1 MREIERRSDIGRH
14 LGVGK
19 RPDVRTILCMEAYA
33 FNNDYEVEQ
42 GFAVGSPPDG
52 PVDPYTFR
60 HSREEVEHLLR
71 EQDEI
76 EGLLRVVCKDLFDAG
91 PGQEVV
97 PSVRVSGGM
106 LPRPRV
112 MPRRE
117 WQIALID
124 GVY

>member
-1 MREIERRSDIGRH
+1 MAIEYM
-14 LGVGK
+14 VGPAFGGWEAVE
-19 RPDVRTILCMEAYA
+19 RPYNPHMEAYA
-33 FNNDYEVEQ
+33 FSNDYEVER
-42 GFAVGSPPDG
+42 GFAVGSSPDG

-60 HSREEVEHLLR
+60 RSREEVEHLLR

-97 PSVRVSGGM
+97 ESVRVSGGL

-112 MPRRE
+112 MPHRE
-117 WQIALID
+117 WRIALAD
-124 GVY
+124 GIY

>member
-1 MREIERRSDIGRH
+1 
-14 LGVGK
+14 
-19 RPDVRTILCMEAYA
+19 MEAYA
-33 FNNDYEVEQ
+33 FNNDYEVES
-42 GFAVGSPPDG
+42 GFAVGSSPDG

-60 HSREEVEHLLR
+60 RSREEVEHLLR

-76 EGLLRVVCKDLFDAG
+76 EGLLRVVCKDLFDSG
-91 PGQEVV
+91 LEQDVV
-97 PSVRVSGGM
+97 ESVRVSGGL